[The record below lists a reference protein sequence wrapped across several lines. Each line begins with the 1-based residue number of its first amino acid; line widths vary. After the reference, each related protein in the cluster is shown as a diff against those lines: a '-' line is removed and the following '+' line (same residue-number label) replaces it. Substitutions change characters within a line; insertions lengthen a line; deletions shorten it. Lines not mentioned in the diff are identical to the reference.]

1 MKLLHKCL
9 KSDSTQPVKFHFIK
23 DSVLE
28 EKNMQGF
35 VVQEISTYHMI
46 SKGDYDED
54 GGEGKQEYRT
64 KSVCVLCTTGTS
76 IWHIQGRGKAS
87 KISEQSKHAT
97 LVGLYLVQ

>member
-9 KSDSTQPVKFHFIK
+9 KSDSTQLVKFHFIK

-28 EKNMQGF
+28 EKNMWGF

-46 SKGDYDED
+46 SEGDCDED
-54 GGEGKQEYRT
+54 GGDGKQEYRQ
-64 KSVCVLCTTGTS
+64 SQCVCCWTTGTF